1 MFKFA
6 HMADVHI
13 GAHDD
18 KRLIELEKEAFYESI
33 DICVRKKV
41 DFIIIAGDFFDDPI
55 PKNEIVKNV
64 ILKLRELK
72 EKSNIPVYVLYGSHD
87 YIRGGTSMIDL
98 LDAAGLI
105 VKISDYKN
113 IKEDNQG
120 KKILNIIKDD
130 KTGTKLVGISARKN
144 GAEKEYFEKLNV
156 EYLEKQDG
164 FKIFVFHSGIQELLE
179 HAPFAKECVPIEWF
193 PKGFNYYAGGHIHQ
207 NKEEYNMK
215 AKGYEN
221 IIIPGPLFIGWGSR
235 DYEDVSNGEKR
246 GFYIVSCEENKVME
260 NGIEFIKTDKL
271 QGKHMPFNV
280 TRRSAEQAN
289 DEIIEEINNLKVED
303 DTLITVRISGEL
315 SSGKPSD
322 IDDWEFQKLLAE
334 KGTIDPIFLT
344 PKVTTKEY
352 QKIQV
357 TNEDKTKIEE
367 ELLEKNIINVKS
379 KDEML
384 KEEKGVNLA
393 NELLK
398 LLKTQSKK
406 DGVIESAL
414 TLFGISKSN
423 EE

>member
-120 KKILNIIKDD
+120 KKILNIIKDN

-280 TRRSAEQAN
+280 ARRSAEQAN